1 VTDTA
6 ADVPLLVLGPLIRH
20 VSETTVTVWME
31 TGHPARVSVRTASH
45 RGDATTFTVHGHHYA
60 VVDVTGLPPGS
71 AEPYEVW
78 VEDADVGPS
87 HPTQQDI
94 QQQDPQQGPQEAARK
109 AWPPPRSGFPP
120 STLRTLDP
128 SRPLRLVFGSCR
140 ESLPHDH
147 VTNRRY
153 GVDALRG
160 LSLRLAQEGPPG
172 PDDPTRTAWPSMLL
186 FLGDQVYADETS
198 NGMRDFIASRR
209 DIAVPPGEE
218 IADYDEYAYLYRLA
232 WTEPTVRWLL
242 STLPSAMV
250 FDDHDVRDD
259 WNTSHTWREQM
270 HAHSWWHHRIVGGLA
285 SYWVYQHLGNLSPAE
300 RRDDRVWR
308 DVQEASAAG
317 RDAGEVLDTFG
328 DCADA
333 DPGCYR
339 WSYARDIGGT
349 RLVVIDS
356 RAGRVLDPERRA
368 MLDDDEERWLE
379 GQMTGGHDHLLLATS
394 LPFLLPIGL
403 HHMEAWNEAVAGG
416 AWGDRHRG
424 WGEAIRQT
432 FDLEHWAAFQRS
444 FQRLA
449 ALSADVAAGRR
460 GSAPATVMWLAGDV
474 HHSYLAEA
482 LLPAAGDAG
491 GNPGGDRS
499 PEQAQGRLLQAVC
512 SPIRNPLPRSMR
524 FVTAALAYGLANAM
538 GIAVAR
544 SAKVP
549 APPWRWKVRC
559 GPWFDNSLA
568 TLDLDGRHATL
579 SWQGAVEG
587 PSDDTLRWRRLH
599 RIRLS

>member
-94 QQQDPQQGPQEAARK
+94 QQQDPQQAARK

>member
-6 ADVPLLVLGPLIRH
+6 ADAPLLVLGPLLRH
-20 VSETTVTVWME
+20 ASETTATVWVE
-31 TGHPARVSVRTASH
+31 TARPAEVSVRTAAH

-60 VVDVTGLPPGS
+60 LVDVTGLTPGS

-78 VEDADVGPS
+78 IDDATAGPDGGS
-87 HPTQQDI
+87 QQ
-94 QQQDPQQGPQEAARK
+94 K

-120 STLRTLDP
+120 SALRTLDP

-147 VTNRRY
+147 ITNRRY
-153 GVDALRG
+153 GVDALRA
-160 LSLRLAQEGPPG
+160 LSLRLAYEGPPG
-172 PDDPTRTAWPSMLL
+172 PDDPERTAWPSLLL

-242 STLPSAMV
+242 STVPSAMV

-270 HAHSWWHHRIVGGLA
+270 EAHSWWHHRIVGGLA

-300 RRDDRVWR
+300 RADDGVWR

-317 RDAGEVLDTFG
+317 HDAGKVLDAFG
-328 DCADA
+328 DSANA

-368 MLDDDEERWLE
+368 MLDDGEEAWLE
-379 GQMTGGHDHLLLATS
+379 DQMTGGHDHLLLATS

-416 AWGDRHRG
+416 VWGDRHRG
-424 WGEAIRQT
+424 WGETIRQT
-432 FDLEHWAAFQRS
+432 FDLEHWAAFQGT

-449 ALSADVAAGRR
+449 TLSADVAAGRR
-460 GSAPATVMWLAGDV
+460 GPAPATVMWLAGDV

-482 LLPAAGDAG
+482 VLPAAPDPQGT
-491 GNPGGDRS
+491 PDRDGR
-499 PEQAQGRLLQAVC
+499 PRHGPGRLLQAVC
-512 SPIRNPLPRSMR
+512 SPIRNPLPRPMR
-524 FVTAALAYGLANAM
+524 FVTAALAYGVANAM
-538 GIAVAR
+538 GMAVAR
-544 SAKVP
+544 SARVP

-568 TLDLDGRHATL
+568 TLDLDGRHASI

-599 RIRLS
+599 HVTLS